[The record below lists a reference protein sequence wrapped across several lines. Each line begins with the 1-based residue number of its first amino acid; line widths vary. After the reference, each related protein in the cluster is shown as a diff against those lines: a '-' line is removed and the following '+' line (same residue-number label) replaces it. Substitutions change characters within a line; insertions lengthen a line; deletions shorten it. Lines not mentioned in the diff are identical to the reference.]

1 MRRFCIIM
9 LLSLI
14 FGGSCASAQQAAS
27 QVKISNEIVR
37 NERGE
42 FYVHRVKPKETLFSI
57 SKAYNAD
64 VNQIGKDNPKASE
77 GLKAGDILLI
87 RRAGLTEQGEQ
98 NIDYTRH
105 TVRWFESLESIA
117 ERYGV
122 DVESIVHLNKLDGKQ
137 LKTRQILLIPDK
149 DYRISSAPLVADDT
163 KTDDSVSDVTDKEV
177 PKTFLSPLKNYVHN
191 ISLIIPADSK
201 TTAEERSSWNFIEFY
216 QGFLLAL
223 NDAKES
229 GISINIDVIDSK
241 DYLSSNMIVSSGRID
256 RSELVIGPVFSSEIE
271 EILPYVSGRE
281 ITLVSPMDPT
291 ADKFV
296 SGNPTFIQISVNE
309 TEQQRALLSSIPPDA
324 NIALFYEKGAR
335 EERMISVTEAYL
347 QEMGIQ
353 YKKFSYGLLEGRS
366 VREQLIN
373 QLDANRENYAIVLS
387 NSEAFVSDILRNLN
401 LITSRNGFKITL
413 FGLPRWRNFESVDIN
428 YYHSMKLHLAL
439 QYYVDYGDLEVK
451 RFLAK
456 YRALFGTEPSPYSFQ
471 AYDLG
476 KFFTEQIALYGKR
489 IYEFAG
495 KEPTHRLLQS
505 DFKLQR
511 SSDANGLSN
520 FGTRII
526 VYRPDFSIELL
537 APLR

>member
-163 KTDDSVSDVTDKEV
+163 KTDDSVSDETDKEV
-177 PKTFLSPLKNYVHN
+177 PKTFLSPLKNQ
-191 ISLIIPADSK
+191 SP
-201 TTAEERSSWNFIEFY
+201 
-216 QGFLLAL
+216 LLL
-223 NDAKES
+223 
-229 GISINIDVIDSK
+229 
-241 DYLSSNMIVSSGRID
+241 
-256 RSELVIGPVFSSEIE
+256 
-271 EILPYVSGRE
+271 
-281 ITLVSPMDPT
+281 
-291 ADKFV
+291 
-296 SGNPTFIQISVNE
+296 
-309 TEQQRALLSSIPPDA
+309 
-324 NIALFYEKGAR
+324 
-335 EERMISVTEAYL
+335 
-347 QEMGIQ
+347 
-353 YKKFSYGLLEGRS
+353 
-366 VREQLIN
+366 
-373 QLDANRENYAIVLS
+373 
-387 NSEAFVSDILRNLN
+387 
-401 LITSRNGFKITL
+401 
-413 FGLPRWRNFESVDIN
+413 
-428 YYHSMKLHLAL
+428 
-439 QYYVDYGDLEVK
+439 
-451 RFLAK
+451 
-456 YRALFGTEPSPYSFQ
+456 
-471 AYDLG
+471 
-476 KFFTEQIALYGKR
+476 
-489 IYEFAG
+489 
-495 KEPTHRLLQS
+495 
-505 DFKLQR
+505 
-511 SSDANGLSN
+511 
-520 FGTRII
+520 
-526 VYRPDFSIELL
+526 
-537 APLR
+537 